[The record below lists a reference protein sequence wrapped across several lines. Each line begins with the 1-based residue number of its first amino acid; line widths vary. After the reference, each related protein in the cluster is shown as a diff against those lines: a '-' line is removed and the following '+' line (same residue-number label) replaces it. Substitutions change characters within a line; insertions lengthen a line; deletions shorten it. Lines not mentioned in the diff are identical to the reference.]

1 MKWQKN
7 LISYAIQSGKLERI
21 RTSYQTNIM
30 NVSDNNKWQMEQF
43 VLREISGKYS
53 VY

>member
-1 MKWQKN
+1 MKWQKLLFSN
-7 LISYAIQSGKLERI
+7 AIQSGKLERI
-21 RTSYQTNIM
+21 RTSYLANTM
-30 NVSDNNKWQMEQF
+30 NFSGNNKWQMEQF